1 MTIQISPQQKIVM
14 QKTASSCAAINLRKA
29 SRVISQFYDSAL
41 EPSGLTSTQFTLL
54 VAIAVHAPIPITQLA
69 ERLVMDRTTLTRD
82 LQRLEDQKFVE
93 IVPGTDRRSRMVTF
107 TQLGQRALMVAVPLR
122 AKAHKHVVQGI
133 GQDRLDLLLE
143 IIEEVVG
150 AVRPA

>member
-1 MTIQISPQQKIVM
+1 MTIEISSQQKIVM

-29 SRVISQFYDSAL
+29 SRVISQFYDSTL

-54 VAIAVHAPIPITQLA
+54 VGIAVRAPVGITQLA
-69 ERLVMDRTTLTRD
+69 NHLVMDRTTLTRD

-93 IVPGTDRRSRMVTF
+93 IVAGTDRRSKMVTL
-107 TQLGQRALMVAVPLR
+107 TEAGQAALKLAVPLR
-122 AKAHKHVVQGI
+122 AKAHRHVVQGI

-143 IIEEVVG
+143 IIEEVVV
-150 AVRPA
+150 AIKPT